1 MTLRRVLILLAVALA
16 AILGSMYLSS
26 QRHLDRDPQGGTLL
40 PGLEAGLD
48 AVTGIEFRK
57 GSEKPLTVL
66 HRTAPGAWVVS
77 QRADYPADAAKVRR
91 LLFALADA
99 KITEQKTSNPA
110 SYPILGVED
119 ASAAHAGGTQ
129 VSLVAPGRTTA
140 VIVGHSTGNGN
151 YVRRAGEATSFAVEP
166 AIQVDAEPR
175 DWIDGKLLDVP
186 AEKIQDIRMRL
197 ADHTAYRIS
206 RLPTVAKPGASA
218 GPSAAHKPGAPDA
231 GSATPAQNEGF
242 KLDSVPAGRE
252 AASPDVIAPSPTSY
266 NGVTADDVSMA
277 SDIDFGKPSVA
288 EITLTDGSVLTLT
301 GTVAGD
307 RHWIT
312 LHSSKDE
319 TLNARTR
326 GRAFEIA
333 SYRYDSLFRP
343 LEQLLK
349 PRPAKPEKSAKAVT
363 SSPKPAHA
371 HP

>member
-1 MTLRRVLILLAVALA
+1 MTLRRVLILLVIALA
-16 AILGSMYLSS
+16 AIMGSMYLGSR
-26 QRHLDRDPQGGTLL
+26 RHMDRDPQGGTFL
-40 PGLEAGLD
+40 PGLEARLD
-48 AVTGIEFRK
+48 GVTDIEFRK

-66 HRTAPGAWVVS
+66 HRTAPGTWVVN
-77 QRADYPADAAKVRR
+77 QRGDYPADATKVRR

-119 ASAAHAGGTQ
+119 ARAVHAGGTE
-129 VSLVAPGRTTA
+129 VSLVAPGKTTSI
-140 VIVGHSTGNGN
+140 IVGHSTGNGN
-151 YVRRAGEATSFAVEP
+151 YVRRAGEAASFAVEP

-186 AEKIQDIRMRL
+186 FGKIQDIRMRL
-197 ADHTAYRIS
+197 ADHSGYRIS
-206 RLPTVAKPGASA
+206 RLPPVVKPGAAATPSTAHAPGTSGA
-218 GPSAAHKPGAPDA
+218 GPAA
-231 GSATPAQNEGF
+231 PAQNEGF

-266 NGVTADDVSMA
+266 NGVTADDVSKS

-288 EITLTDGSVLTLT
+288 ELTLDDGSVLTLT

-307 RHWIT
+307 KHWIT

-319 TLNARTR
+319 AQNARTQ

-333 SYRYDSLFRP
+333 GYRYDSLFRP

-349 PRPAKPEKSAKAVT
+349 PKPAKPEKAAKT
-363 SSPKPAHA
+363 PTPKPALTR
-371 HP
+371 P